1 MDKVEL
7 KAGDERFFPVNSLV
21 SFSSRAAKFAR
32 DFIEE
37 HQDPG
42 PYMVIKTEGFPPG
55 HNARHTNPQKITIA
69 VNGDLVSLPGAMFAP
84 Y

>member
-7 KAGDERFFPVNSLV
+7 KAGEERFFPVNSLV

-32 DFIEE
+32 DFVEE
-37 HQDPG
+37 HKDAG
-42 PYMVIKTEGFPPG
+42 PYMVVKNKGFPPG
-55 HNARHTNPQKITIA
+55 HNRRRENPQKVTIV
-69 VNGDLVSLPGAMFAP
+69 VNDDLISLPGSLFAP